1 MSLTVE
7 AGEIFGIVGPNGAG
21 KTTTVELIQG
31 LRTPDRGRVRV
42 LGLDPWRDRDELRQR
57 VGAQLQQSDLYDKVR
72 VGEALE
78 LFASFYRD
86 PADPGRLLEQLGLT
100 GKRNTSFDKLS
111 GGQRQRLSI
120 ALALVGNPEV
130 AILDEL
136 STGLDPHARRDTW
149 RLIEQVRAGGVTVVL
164 VSHYMEEIG
173 RLCDRVAVLD
183 APVTGSAPHAAAG
196 TGVNP
201 KALVDSQSRPAT
213 PGCGGLPGT
222 GVWQTARAVVP
233 KICSRQIGVGMSS
246 LAGAVRV
253 EGMRKITTLLS
264 GIALFSA
271 DATAL
276 VGNRLM
282 QMKLLAIALGLAN
295 VALFHMRWAHHLHEW
310 DRVRPRFAR
319 TSALLS
325 MCLWL
330 TVPIAGRLI
339 AYV

>member
-1 MSLTVE
+1 VPIIEVEHLHKRYRDAVAVEDVSLTVE
-7 AGEIFGIVGPNGAG
+7 PGEIFGIVGPNGAG

-31 LRTPDRGRVRV
+31 RRTPDRGRVPV

-100 GKRNTSFDKLS
+100 GKRSTSFDKLS

-149 RLIEQVRAGGVTVVL
+149 RLIEEVRASGVTVVL

-183 APVTGSAPHAAAG
+183 AGRVVAI
-196 TGVNP
+196 
-201 KALVDSQSRPAT
+201 DT
-213 PGCGGLPGT
+213 PERL
-222 GVWQTARAVVP
+222 TARVAADQRRDRLTLDDVF
-233 KICSRQIGVGMSS
+233 
-246 LAGAVRV
+246 LALTG
-253 EGMRKITTLLS
+253 
-264 GIALFSA
+264 
-271 DATAL
+271 
-276 VGNRLM
+276 
-282 QMKLLAIALGLAN
+282 
-295 VALFHMRWAHHLHEW
+295 
-310 DRVRPRFAR
+310 RPTF
-319 TSALLS
+319 
-325 MCLWL
+325 
-330 TVPIAGRLI
+330 
-339 AYV
+339 

>member
-1 MSLTVE
+1 VPIIEVEHLRKRYRDTVAVEDVSLTVE

-86 PADPGRLLEQLGLT
+86 PADPGRLLDQLGLA
-100 GKRNTSFDKLS
+100 GKRSTSFDKLS

-120 ALALVGNPEV
+120 ALALVGDPEV

-149 RLIEQVRAGGVTVVL
+149 RLIEEIRAGGVTVVL
-164 VSHYMEEIG
+164 VSHDMEEIG

-183 APVTGSAPHAAAG
+183 AGRVVAI
-196 TGVNP
+196 
-201 KALVDSQSRPAT
+201 DT
-213 PGCGGLPGT
+213 PERL
-222 GVWQTARAVVP
+222 TARVAADQ
-233 KICSRQIGVGMSS
+233 RRDRLTLDDAF
-246 LAGAVRV
+246 LALTG
-253 EGMRKITTLLS
+253 
-264 GIALFSA
+264 
-271 DATAL
+271 
-276 VGNRLM
+276 
-282 QMKLLAIALGLAN
+282 
-295 VALFHMRWAHHLHEW
+295 
-310 DRVRPRFAR
+310 RPNH
-319 TSALLS
+319 
-325 MCLWL
+325 
-330 TVPIAGRLI
+330 
-339 AYV
+339 

>member
-1 MSLTVE
+1 VPIIEVEHLRKRYRDTVAVEDVSLAVE

-57 VGAQLQQSDLYDKVR
+57 VGAQLQQSDLYAKVR

-86 PADPGRLLEQLGLT
+86 PADPGRLLEQLGLA

-149 RLIEQVRAGGVTVVL
+149 RLIEEIRAGGVTVVL

-183 APVTGSAPHAAAG
+183 AGRVVAI
-196 TGVNP
+196 
-201 KALVDSQSRPAT
+201 DT
-213 PGCGGLPGT
+213 PERL
-222 GVWQTARAVVP
+222 TARVAADQ
-233 KICSRQIGVGMSS
+233 RRDRLTLDDAF
-246 LAGAVRV
+246 LALTGRP
-253 EGMRKITTLLS
+253 
-264 GIALFSA
+264 
-271 DATAL
+271 
-276 VGNRLM
+276 NR
-282 QMKLLAIALGLAN
+282 
-295 VALFHMRWAHHLHEW
+295 
-310 DRVRPRFAR
+310 
-319 TSALLS
+319 
-325 MCLWL
+325 
-330 TVPIAGRLI
+330 
-339 AYV
+339 